1 MAIVKLFI
9 NSVEK
14 SLYESDLTKEGERA
28 VDQIRLKVPKAVA
41 VTVNQEVKYLQDM
54 VDMTRLIAVYN
65 FQGNTEDEGG
75 YGYDGT
81 ATSLTYGTDSWG
93 GKSAIFN
100 GSSSNVRVTH
110 TSRFDLSSTFDVYVW
125 AKWTSTTTGMSL
137 VSKRAAGDVFQDNV
151 YQNNIFPNS
160 QNCAI
165 ILNPSN

>member
-14 SLYESDLTKEGERA
+14 SLYEADLTKEGERA
-28 VDQIRLKVPKAVA
+28 VDQIRIKVPKAVA
-41 VTVNQEVKYLQDM
+41 VTVNQDIKYLQDI

-65 FQGNTEDEGG
+65 IQGNTEDEGG

-100 GSSSNVRVTH
+100 GSSSNVSVTH
-110 TSRFDLSSTFDVYVW
+110 TSRFDFSSTFDVFVW
-125 AKWTSTTTGMSL
+125 A
-137 VSKRAAGDVFQDNV
+137 
-151 YQNNIFPNS
+151 
-160 QNCAI
+160 
-165 ILNPSN
+165 